1 MPKENNKM
9 QVDIDTLKKQ
19 NVNDLLSIKEIY
31 SKLEEVEEKISQ
43 IKYIDNTL
51 VKKLKKEYRN
61 LKKIILDENIQ
72 IELSNKINEIIPQM
86 ETNKKEIRLTTNN
99 IESRCINVKYPP
111 KGIVGAKGDGKTDD
125 TQTLKNIFALLND
138 GDTLYFPKGNY
149 KTTDT
154 LTITRAIN
162 LEMKGC
168 IVGHH
173 SKTILLLKNDEPKG
187 NFSNNTN
194 EKYIMNCE
202 FNISRDLVNGDKKN
216 SNSIG
221 IEIWNA
227 YFPRFTFKKVIN
239 NYIGVKLK
247 AEKYGS
253 GYAGVTYGCFFIGL
267 LDSYYCNLLC
277 ETGNDGY
284 ITQNQFYGGSFT
296 GGDSKIENMH
306 IYLNNIGNSVIN
318 ENTFIGTSLEGAM
331 TTGVKA
337 YNVTS
342 NKFISTRY
350 EMPHGTKAIH
360 LIDSRFNEFTNSEY
374 LANFIQ
380 NDKYQIEMSSSK
392 VNDCNLIEYID
403 YRIGHIKYYDGVFYI
418 TPNKNRNG
426 VYNSNLS
433 TVIPDSWDIN
443 VLYEGYTDN
452 FIYANDKNVTDG
464 SMNIKLSQHTKYTI
478 STQVEVNKLVFTKPP
493 KTTKEFIIDFRNGTL
508 NDTTLSKDSTITS
521 LIDTT
526 GNNCIIPK
534 GIKFIKLL
542 YRYFNNE
549 LYILNIY

>member
-1 MPKENNKM
+1 MTKENNKM
-9 QVDIDTLKKQ
+9 QVDIDTLIKQ

-51 VKKLKKEYRN
+51 VKKIKKEYEKLN
-61 LKKIILDENIQ
+61 KIILDENIQ

-86 ETNKKEIRLTTNN
+86 ETNKKEISLTTSN

-125 TQTLKNIFALLND
+125 TQALKNIFALLND
-138 GDTLYFPKGNY
+138 GDTLYFPNGNY

-296 GGDSKIENMH
+296 GGDSKIETMH

-380 NDKYQIEMSSSK
+380 NEKYQIEMSSPK

-443 VLYEGYTDN
+443 VLYDGYTDN

-478 STQVEVNKLVFTKPP
+478 STQVTVNKLVFTKPP

-534 GIKFIKLL
+534 GKKFIKLL

>member
-1 MPKENNKM
+1 M
-9 QVDIDTLKKQ
+9 
-19 NVNDLLSIKEIY
+19 
-31 SKLEEVEEKISQ
+31 
-43 IKYIDNTL
+43 
-51 VKKLKKEYRN
+51 
-61 LKKIILDENIQ
+61 DENVQ
-72 IELSNKINEIIPQM
+72 VELSNKINEIIPQM
-86 ETNKKEIRLTTNN
+86 ESNKNKINEIIPQMKNNKNKINEIIPQMESNKNKINEIIPQMETNKEEISLNTNN

-111 KGIVGAKGDGKTDD
+111 KGITGAKGDGKTDD
-125 TQTLKNIFALLND
+125 TQALKNIFALLKD
-138 GDTLYFPKGNY
+138 GDTLYFPNGNY

-173 SKTILLLKNDEPKG
+173 NKTILLLKNDEPKG

-194 EKYIMNCE
+194 EIYIMTCE
-202 FNISRDLVNGDKKN
+202 FNISRDLVNGDKKIT
-216 SNSIG
+216 NSIG

-247 AEKYGS
+247 AEKYGT

-296 GGDSKIENMH
+296 GGDPKIETMH

-318 ENTFIGTSLEGAM
+318 ENTFIGTCLEGAM
-331 TTGVKA
+331 PTGIKA

-342 NKFISTRY
+342 NKFISLRY
-350 EMPHGTKAIH
+350 EMPLGTKAIH

-374 LANFIQ
+374 LGNFIM
-380 NDKYQIEMSSSK
+380 NDKYKIEMSSPNG
-392 VNDCNLIEYID
+392 NDCNLIEYID

-418 TPNKNRNG
+418 TPNKNRRG
-426 VYNSNLS
+426 IYTSNLS
-433 TVIPDSWDIN
+433 TIIPDSWDIN
-443 VLYEGYTDN
+443 VLYDGYTDN
-452 FIYANDKNVTDG
+452 FIYANDTNVTDG

-478 STQVEVNKLVFTKPP
+478 TPQVTVNTLVFTRPP

-508 NDTTLSKDSTITS
+508 NETTLSKDSTITKI
-521 LIDTT
+521 IDTT

-534 GIKFIKLL
+534 GKKFIKLL

>member
-443 VLYEGYTDN
+443 VLYDGYTDN

-478 STQVEVNKLVFTKPP
+478 STQVTVNKLVFTKPP

>member
-1 MPKENNKM
+1 MTKENNKM

-51 VKKLKKEYRN
+51 VKKLKKEYGN

-86 ETNKKEIRLTTNN
+86 ETNKKEISLTTNN

-125 TQTLKNIFALLND
+125 TQALKNIFALLND

-296 GGDSKIENMH
+296 GGDSKIETMH

-443 VLYEGYTDN
+443 VLYDGYTDN

-478 STQVEVNKLVFTKPP
+478 STQVTVNKLVFTKPP

-534 GIKFIKLL
+534 GKKFIKLL